1 MKQHTKN
8 NDVFEKIVLIC
19 SVVYPLT
26 SVPQIVK
33 VFSSHSAHDLSL
45 LSWLLYAVL
54 EAIFLI
60 YAIQKRLVPIIIQDA
75 LWLLVYIILVIAI
88 LLYG

>member
-1 MKQHTKN
+1 MSSKTN
-8 NDVFEKIVLIC
+8 ITFDRFVLIC